1 MIIVQ
6 NERIIPVGR
15 GEAASRKT
23 RVHRAPTLPMQV
35 SKIKTATFYAYY
47 AMAAVS
53 KKYRNSGM
61 ELSTPLFHI
70 LQLLYRI
77 HLNLIELHSK
87 HKHIDIFTAKIRTS
101 QSNYY

>member
-1 MIIVQ
+1 
-6 NERIIPVGR
+6 
-15 GEAASRKT
+15 
-23 RVHRAPTLPMQV
+23 
-35 SKIKTATFYAYY
+35 
-47 AMAAVS
+47 MAAVS

-87 HKHIDIFTAKIRTS
+87 HKHIDFFTFILYNNHHYVKQKLCLR
-101 QSNYY
+101 NNLGRFLHE

>member
-1 MIIVQ
+1 
-6 NERIIPVGR
+6 
-15 GEAASRKT
+15 
-23 RVHRAPTLPMQV
+23 
-35 SKIKTATFYAYY
+35 
-47 AMAAVS
+47 MAAVS

-101 QSNYY
+101 QSNYIILTSKLSAFGADG